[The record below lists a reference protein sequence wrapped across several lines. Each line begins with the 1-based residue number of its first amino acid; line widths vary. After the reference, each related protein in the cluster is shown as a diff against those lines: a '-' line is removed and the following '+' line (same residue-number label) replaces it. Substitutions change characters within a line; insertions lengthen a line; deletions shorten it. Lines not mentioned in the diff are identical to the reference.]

1 MTMATHH
8 ELLVSACDA
17 GALALMLGERRRY
30 HALEAA
36 AADALADVLMEARLV
51 PDEALPA
58 DRVAMNSRVTY
69 EELPRGRRRS
79 VTLAY
84 PVDADAAE
92 GRISVL
98 SPIGLSLLGRA
109 PGAVVEPPMPDGRRL
124 RVRILGIEREAAA
137 VPVKE
142 AA

>member
-1 MTMATHH
+1 MANHH

-17 GALALMLGERRRY
+17 GALALMLGERRRN

-36 AADALADVLMEARLV
+36 AADALAGLLMEARLV

-69 EELPRGRRRS
+69 EELPDGARRTVS
-79 VTLAY
+79 LAY
-84 PVDADAAE
+84 PLEADAAA

-109 PGAVVEPPMPDGRRL
+109 PGAVTEPPMPDGRPL
-124 RVRILGIEREAAA
+124 RIRILALEREAL
-137 VPVKE
+137 KE

>member
-1 MTMATHH
+1 MANHH
-8 ELLVSACDA
+8 ELLVSFPDA
-17 GALALMLGERRRY
+17 AALGLMLGERRRN

-36 AADALADVLMEARLV
+36 AADALGDLLMEARLV

-69 EELPRGRRRS
+69 EELPGGARRNVS
-79 VTLAY
+79 LAF
-84 PVDADAAE
+84 PVDADAGE

-98 SPIGLSLLGRA
+98 SPVGLALLGRA
-109 PGAVVEPPMPDGRRL
+109 PGALVVPAMPDGRAL
-124 RVRILGIEREAAA
+124 KIRILALERDAL
-137 VPVKE
+137 KE

>member
-1 MTMATHH
+1 MTMANHH

-17 GALALMLGERRRY
+17 GALALMLGERRRN

-36 AADALADVLMEARLV
+36 AADALADLLMEARLV

-69 EELPRGRRRS
+69 EELPGGARRS
-79 VTLAY
+79 IVLSY
-84 PVDADAAE
+84 PLDADAAA
-92 GRISVL
+92 GRVSVL
-98 SPIGLSLLGRA
+98 SPVGMSLLGRV
-109 PGAVVEPPMPDGRRL
+109 PGAVVEPPMPDGRAL
-124 RVRILGIEREAAA
+124 RIRVLALERDAL
-137 VPVKE
+137 KE

>member
-1 MTMATHH
+1 MASHH
-8 ELLVSACDA
+8 ELLVSFPDA
-17 GALALMLGERRRY
+17 AALGLMLGERRRN

-36 AADALADVLMEARLV
+36 AADALGDLLMEARLI
-51 PDEALPA
+51 PKEALPV

-69 EELPRGRRRS
+69 EELPGGARRS
-79 VTLAY
+79 VVLAY
-84 PVDADAAE
+84 PLDADATE

-109 PGAVVEPPMPDGRRL
+109 PGAVAEPPMPDGRAL
-124 RVRILGIEREAAA
+124 RIRVLSLEREAL
-137 VPVKE
+137 KE

>member
-1 MTMATHH
+1 MTMANHH

-17 GALALMLGERRRY
+17 GALALMLGERRRN

-36 AADALADVLMEARLV
+36 AADALADLLMEARLV

-69 EELPRGRRRS
+69 EELPGGARRS
-79 VTLAY
+79 VSLAY
-84 PVDADAAE
+84 PLEADAAA

-109 PGAVVEPPMPDGRRL
+109 PGAVVEPPMPDGRAL
-124 RVRILGIEREAAA
+124 RIRVLALERDALEEAA
-137 VPVKE
+137 
-142 AA
+142 

>member
-1 MTMATHH
+1 MATHH
-8 ELLVSACDA
+8 ELLVSFPDA
-17 GALALMLGERRRY
+17 AALGLMLGERRRN

-36 AADALADVLMEARLV
+36 AADALADLLMDAKLV
-51 PDEALPA
+51 PDEVLPV

-69 EELPRGRRRS
+69 EELPGRVRRS
-79 VTLAY
+79 VSLVF
-84 PVDADAAE
+84 PIDADAGE

-124 RVRILGIEREAAA
+124 RIRILALEHPAL
-137 VPVKE
+137 KE

>member
-1 MTMATHH
+1 MANHH

-17 GALALMLGERRRY
+17 GALALMLGERRRN

-36 AADALADVLMEARLV
+36 AADALSDLLMEARLV

-69 EELPRGRRRS
+69 EEQPGGARRS
-79 VTLAY
+79 VTLVY
-84 PVDADAAE
+84 PVDSDPAQ

-98 SPIGLSLLGRA
+98 SPVGLALLGRA
-109 PGAVVEPPMPDGRRL
+109 PGAIAVPAMPEGRSLRL
-124 RVRILGIEREAAA
+124 RILALERDAGVEGL
-137 VPVKE
+137 KE

>member
-1 MTMATHH
+1 MANHH

-17 GALALMLGERRRY
+17 GTLALMLGERRRN

-36 AADALADVLMEARLV
+36 AADALGDLLMEARLV

-58 DRVAMNSRVTY
+58 DRVAMGSRVSY
-69 EELPRGRRRS
+69 EERPGGARRS
-79 VTLAY
+79 VTLVY
-84 PVDADAAE
+84 PVDSDPAQ

-98 SPIGLSLLGRA
+98 SPIGLALLGRA
-109 PGAVVEPPMPDGRRL
+109 PGALAVPAMPDGRAL
-124 RVRILGIEREAAA
+124 KIRVLALERA
-137 VPVKE
+137 PLKE